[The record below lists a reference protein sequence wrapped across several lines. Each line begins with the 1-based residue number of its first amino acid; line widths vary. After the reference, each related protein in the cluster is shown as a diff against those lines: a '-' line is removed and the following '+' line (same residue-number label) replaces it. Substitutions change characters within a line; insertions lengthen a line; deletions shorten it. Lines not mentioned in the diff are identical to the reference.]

1 MGKAQEN
8 FQGKMYNH
16 QSTQQTN
23 KREGEVTIEKKLKAE
38 KTPKEKSKGNSDY
51 IDFEE
56 IK

>member
-1 MGKAQEN
+1 MGKAKEN
-8 FQGKMYNH
+8 FQGKMYTD
-16 QSTQQTN
+16 QGRQQTN

-38 KTPKEKSKGNSDY
+38 KNPKVKSKGNSDY